1 MFSMHT
7 SDAAQLHSKSHALS
21 MMPGKKSLQAFHDK
35 KKKKKQLCLQ
45 SFLANSRSCWEREA
59 LMSTII

>member
-7 SDAAQLHSKSHALS
+7 SDAAQLQSKSHALS

-35 KKKKKQLCLQ
+35 KKKQK
-45 SFLANSRSCWEREA
+45 NSSVYRVFWQTLDHAGKERH
-59 LMSTII
+59 